1 MKIYESS
8 VKRPITTSLIFVAI
22 IVFGLFSLS
31 KLSIDL
37 LPSFDMNQVMVI
49 ASYPGASAEDVE
61 TNVTKRLETTLSTV
75 SDLKKI
81 TSTSKD
87 NTSVVTI
94 EFNWGTNL
102 DAAVNDIRDKLELI
116 KQALPDGCSTPMIF
130 KLSTDMMPIV
140 IYSVDAKESTAGLY
154 KILDDNFS
162 NPLQRIKGVGTVAI
176 VGAPRREISV
186 NVDPQKLEAYNLSV
200 ESIGSK
206 IASENINTPAGNYDV
221 GDETYSLRIEGE
233 FKQSD
238 LLKNIVVS
246 DNGGRPVY
254 LKDVATV
261 RDSLQEKIQESYVNG
276 KKGATIVVQ
285 KQNGANSVEVMN
297 SIVKALPSIKQSL
310 PSDIHITEIM
320 NTTDNIKKSIG
331 SLKETILLA
340 FLFVVVVVLYFL
352 GQWRAIIIVLITIPV
367 SLIGAFIYLYASGNT
382 LNVISLSAIS
392 IAIGMVVDDAIVV
405 LENVTQHIERGAL
418 PREAAIY
425 GTNEVATAVIASTLT
440 LLAVFFP
447 FTMVTGLAG
456 IMFKQLGWMVCI
468 VMVVS
473 IICALSL
480 TPMLC
485 SLLLKKENKSSER
498 FNKFYAPFKRSLD
511 SLDNGYEK
519 ILSWAV
525 RHKGKTITAAI
536 ILFVGSLLLM
546 KVIGTEFVPASDNG
560 QITGS
565 IELPVG
571 ANVDRAKAVA
581 TRFQQE
587 VKEKYPEIKNMTYT
601 VGVPSD
607 DESNAFSLMQSS
619 GSNYI
624 SMRFRLSDLKD
635 RKRNMFDISDSLRN
649 DLKQYPEISKFNIVA
664 GGSQGGS
671 MTAGSNVDVEII
683 GYDFNTTTALANQF
697 KKKMENIKGLKD
709 VTISRQEYTPQFDIQ
724 FDREKL
730 AENGLNVGTA
740 SAYIKNRMRG
750 MTASIFRDEGDEY
763 YVKVRYAQEFR
774 QSVDDIE
781 NVVMYNNQGKAIRVG
796 EVAKVVEK
804 FAPPS
809 IERQNRER
817 IVKVSASIYGTT
829 LDKATKALNQEIT
842 KMNIPSNV
850 SVKVGGSIEDQQ
862 DTFKDLGT
870 LAILIILLVYI
881 VMASQFES
889 LRSPFII
896 MFSVPFAITGS
907 LISLWI
913 SGGTINMMSAIGVI
927 MLIGI
932 VVKNGIVLV
941 DYINLNRERGM
952 GIISAVVNGGKS
964 RLRPVLMTTATTVLG
979 MVPMAFGVGEG
990 SELWQPMGVVIVG
1003 GLTVS
1008 TLVTLVLIPTIYCV
1022 FAARKV
1028 DRERKK
1034 MKLLNA

>member
-37 LPSFDMNQVMVI
+37 FPSFDMNQVMVI

-238 LLKNIVVS
+238 LMKDIIVS
-246 DNGGRPVY
+246 DNGGMPVY

-285 KQNGANSVEVMN
+285 KQNGANSVDVMN
-297 SIVKALPSIKQSL
+297 KINKALPTIKQNL

-320 NTTDNIKKSIG
+320 NTTDNIKKSVG
-331 SLKETILLA
+331 SLEETILLA
-340 FLFVVVVVLYFL
+340 FLFVVIVVLYFL

-447 FTMVTGLAG
+447 FTMMSGLAG

-473 IICALSL
+473 ILCALSL

-485 SLLLKKENKSSER
+485 SLLLKKRTNQVKDLLNSMLLS
-498 FNKFYAPFKRSLD
+498 NVAWIA
-511 SLDNGYEK
+511 LDNGYEK

-624 SMRFRLSDLKD
+624 SMRFRLSDLKE
-635 RKRNMFDISDSLRN
+635 RKRDIFEISDSLRN
-649 DLKQYPEISKFNIVA
+649 DLKQYPEISKFNISA
-664 GGSQGGS
+664 GG
-671 MTAGSNVDVEII
+671 
-683 GYDFNTTTALANQF
+683 
-697 KKKMENIKGLKD
+697 
-709 VTISRQEYTPQFDIQ
+709 
-724 FDREKL
+724 
-730 AENGLNVGTA
+730 
-740 SAYIKNRMRG
+740 
-750 MTASIFRDEGDEY
+750 
-763 YVKVRYAQEFR
+763 
-774 QSVDDIE
+774 
-781 NVVMYNNQGKAIRVG
+781 
-796 EVAKVVEK
+796 
-804 FAPPS
+804 
-809 IERQNRER
+809 
-817 IVKVSASIYGTT
+817 
-829 LDKATKALNQEIT
+829 
-842 KMNIPSNV
+842 
-850 SVKVGGSIEDQQ
+850 
-862 DTFKDLGT
+862 
-870 LAILIILLVYI
+870 
-881 VMASQFES
+881 
-889 LRSPFII
+889 
-896 MFSVPFAITGS
+896 
-907 LISLWI
+907 
-913 SGGTINMMSAIGVI
+913 
-927 MLIGI
+927 
-932 VVKNGIVLV
+932 
-941 DYINLNRERGM
+941 
-952 GIISAVVNGGKS
+952 
-964 RLRPVLMTTATTVLG
+964 
-979 MVPMAFGVGEG
+979 
-990 SELWQPMGVVIVG
+990 
-1003 GLTVS
+1003 
-1008 TLVTLVLIPTIYCV
+1008 
-1022 FAARKV
+1022 
-1028 DRERKK
+1028 
-1034 MKLLNA
+1034 